1 VQMQD
6 NIASMLNNMEK
17 TESISNQA
25 DQLNEQATVFK
36 KKSTDLK
43 KQMRCKNLKV
53 TIALVVLVVIILVIV
68 LFPVI
73 KNASKSED

>member
-1 VQMQD
+1 MQD
-6 NIASMLNNMEK
+6 NVASMLNKMEK

-43 KQMRCKNLKV
+43 KQMRCKVLKIA
-53 TIALVVLVVIILVIV
+53 IALVMLVIIILIV
-68 LFPVI
+68 VCCKKISCEF
-73 KNASKSED
+73 S